1 MKRAEKNWLDDALTK
16 VIGSETREPDFESW
30 SRKYVRQTET
40 LTNKARKQN
49 TVSIGFKNRWSII
62 MKSTTTKLA
71 SIAAIIII
79 AAFIG
84 LQLTQTPVVSAAEE
98 VFAQAAQA
106 VKNLKSVY
114 IKVNTRTKAH
124 DNFELIEVDY
134 DFVTNELWK
143 RFNGY
148 GSTCWRAEKSGRV
161 VVYDSNSTTLFI
173 KPINHGAKFNGN
185 GGGLVGW
192 LLGLTNIEKVL
203 DNQIES
209 AKKYKWDLQLTHEK
223 DDADNEIMVVIV
235 EAKARGDFTN
245 DYSKNSSISESDNKR
260 IYYFD
265 PETKLL
271 EGLEIYIHTNTGDVL
286 VLEIVDIQY
295 DLPLPE
301 SLFTL
306 DLPEDMTW
314 RKELENLD
322 DEYQQMKP
330 EEMARAF
337 FQACADENW
346 DESLKY
352 YPSSKIEQK
361 IKDYLGGLEIIN
373 IGEPFKSGRYPGW
386 FVPYE
391 IKLKSGHIKKYNL
404 AVRND
409 NRAKRYEVDGGF

>member
-49 TVSIGFKNRWSII
+49 CVSIGFKNRWSII

-98 VFAQAAQA
+98 VFAQAANA

-124 DNFELIEVDY
+124 DNFELIRVDY

-161 VVYDSNSTTLFI
+161 VVYDSNSTTLLI

-223 DDADNEIMVVIV
+223 DDADNEILVVIV

-245 DYSKNSSISESDNKR
+245 DYLKNKSIAASDSKR

-265 PETKLL
+265 PETNRL
-271 EGLEIYIHTNTGDVL
+271 EGLEIYVHTDTGDVL

-314 RKELENLD
+314 YEEPQKLN

-337 FQACADENW
+337 LQACTNKNW
-346 DESLKY
+346 DEVLKY
-352 YPSSKIEQK
+352 WPMTKIEQK
-361 IKDYLGGLEIIN
+361 FKEYLGGLEIIS
-373 IGEPFKSGRYPGW
+373 IGKPFKSGLYPGW

-391 IKLKSGHIKKYNL
+391 IKSKHGEIKKCNL
-404 AVRND
+404 AVRKD
-409 NRAKRYEVDGGF
+409 KKAKRFIVTGGF